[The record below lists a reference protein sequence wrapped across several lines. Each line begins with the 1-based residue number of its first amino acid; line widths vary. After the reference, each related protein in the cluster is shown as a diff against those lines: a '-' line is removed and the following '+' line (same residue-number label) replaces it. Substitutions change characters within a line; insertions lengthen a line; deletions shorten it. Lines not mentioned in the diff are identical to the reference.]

1 MEVLPLN
8 SVEMGSSHQ
17 NSDLL
22 SIIFLTGHDLIMLS
36 LVSVQVHF
44 LFNRFLAE

>member
-22 SIIFLTGHDLIMLS
+22 SIVLLRGHNLIRLS
-36 LVSVQVHF
+36 LVSAQAHF
-44 LFNRFLAE
+44 LFNKILAE